1 MTNNIRVICVALAVL
16 AVACSGGT
24 RPELDDTVAGAD
36 TEPTAA
42 EDATVTP
49 EPDEP
54 DRDPTSDA
62 GVAPADEAPTPEET
76 AEAEET
82 GDPTPTTGPD
92 VVPADPT
99 DYPLQGTVTVALADG
114 RSYDAPVGCNYA
126 TAGDAWEFRF
136 GGESSTGVQI
146 EGAYDTTQPDFVILF
161 VAGPDSLN
169 GDDVLL
175 SNVNGGDDLIQ
186 TSSGG
191 EEWQASITLWSPE
204 GQSVDAQ
211 LTANCG

>member
-24 RPELDDTVAGAD
+24 RPELDDTVTGAD
-36 TEPTAA
+36 TEPTAV
-42 EDATVTP
+42 EDPTATP

-54 DRDPTSDA
+54 DSDTTPEPDVTPDDEASTPETEVTEDPTPTNGPD
-62 GVAPADEAPTPEET
+62 VAPADPTE
-76 AEAEET
+76 
-82 GDPTPTTGPD
+82 
-92 VVPADPT
+92 
-99 DYPLQGTVTVALADG
+99 YPLQGTVTVALADG

-136 GGESSTGVQI
+136 GGESSAGVQI

-186 TSSGG
+186 TNSGG
-191 EEWQASITLWSPE
+191 DEWQASIKLWSPE

-211 LTANCG
+211 LTANCS

>member
-1 MTNNIRVICVALAVL
+1 VTNNIRVICVALAVF

-24 RPELDDTVAGAD
+24 RPELDDAVAGAD
-36 TEPTAA
+36 AEPT
-42 EDATVTP
+42 ATVTP
-49 EPDEP
+49 DPDEP
-54 DRDPTSDA
+54 DEVATSDA
-62 GVAPADEAPTPEET
+62 DVSPDDEAPTPEAT
-76 AEAEET
+76 ADAEAA

-92 VVPADPT
+92 AAPADPS

-114 RSYDAPVGCNYA
+114 RSYEAPVGCNYA

-136 GGESSTGVQI
+136 GGESAAGVQI

-175 SNVNGGDDLIQ
+175 SNVNGGDDLVE
-186 TSSGG
+186 TNSGG
-191 EEWQASITLWSPE
+191 DGWQASITLWSPE

-211 LTANCG
+211 LTATCG